1 LDITAIGKAGLARLA
16 CDLGIINQPGQCV
29 LQGIS
34 QTACIH
40 LIDKGADGYGAVV
53 SEEGARALL
62 VDERGDGD
70 VPVRGEGVGGAE
82 LMKDF
87 NE

>member
-1 LDITAIGKAGLARLA
+1 LNIAAVGKTGLTRLA
-16 CDLGIINQPGQCV
+16 CDLSIIDQPGQCV

-34 QTACIH
+34 QTARIH
-40 LIDKGADGYGAVV
+40 LIDEGADRYGAVV
-53 SEEGARALL
+53 SKEGARALL

-82 LMKDF
+82 LVKDF